1 MPPTVVMFQSQI
13 DLHKGA
19 PFRAFRLANKVNARL
34 TGRAVGFSSVTEDAG
49 TDDVF
54 PGGRAPSIARGNV
67 VQIQILSFKN
77 LSAILAGIVVAF
89 ENIMSGK
96 FDLLLRKAI
105 EEEQQNDP
113 RHADFEGNGVDAF
126 WMGLLLR
133 KIMPFVE
140 IERLE

>member
-1 MPPTVVMFQSQI
+1 MNS
-13 DLHKGA
+13 
-19 PFRAFRLANKVNARL
+19 RL
-34 TGRAVGFSSVTEDAG
+34 TGRAVGFSGITEDAG

-113 RHADFEGNGVDAF
+113 RHTDFEGNGVNTF